1 MKKNSIPARL
11 AWGVLLL
18 LFTLVTAGC
27 QQPIY
32 NDLNERDVNTMMS
45 ALLKRG
51 IYATKKDQGKGLFT
65 LLVDDSQVISSLEI
79 LRRQSLPPETFA
91 TLGST
96 FPKEGMMSSP
106 LEEEARL
113 GFAISQELAGTYA
126 KLDGVLET
134 RVHVVMQKQDPV
146 TEAITHAKVSIFIRY
161 LPGSTVEQ
169 YVPHMR
175 NLAANAVPN
184 LNYDNTYVFL
194 FPSSD
199 TIIMPPPPK
208 YKQIIGVDLAPYAAR
223 DFFATV
229 FTLLLT
235 GIVAGAGSMVLY
247 RKYQEKKAAEDKE
260 NEEDEQ

>member
-1 MKKNSIPARL
+1 MKKSSIL
-11 AWGVLLL
+11 VKLGCVVFMS
-18 LFTLVTAGC
+18 LFMAGC

-32 NDLNERDVNTMMS
+32 QGLNERDTNTMMS

-65 LLVDDSQVISSLEI
+65 LLVDESQLVSSLEI
-79 LRRQSLPPETFA
+79 LRRQNLPPEDFA

-113 GFAISQELAGTYA
+113 GFALSQELAGTYS
-126 KLDGVLET
+126 KLDGVLGA

-146 TEAITHAKVSIFIRY
+146 TEAITEATTSVFIRY
-161 LPGSTVEQ
+161 LPGSSVEQ
-169 YVPHMR
+169 YVPHIR

-184 LNYDNTYVFL
+184 LKYDNTYVFL
-194 FPSSD
+194 FPSTD

-208 YKQIIGVDLAPYAAR
+208 YKQIFGVDLAPYAAR
-223 DFFATV
+223 NFLGSL
-229 FTLLLT
+229 FTLLVT
-235 GIVAGAGSMVLY
+235 GIAAGAFSVIGFK
-247 RKYQEKKAAEDKE
+247 KYQDMKQKKEEKK
-260 NEEDEQ
+260 EEDD